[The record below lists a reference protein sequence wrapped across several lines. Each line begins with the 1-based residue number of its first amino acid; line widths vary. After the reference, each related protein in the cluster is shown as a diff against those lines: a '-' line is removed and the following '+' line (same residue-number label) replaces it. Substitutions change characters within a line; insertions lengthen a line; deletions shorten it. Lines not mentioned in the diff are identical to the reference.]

1 MKTHKDLD
9 VWKRS
14 IDFVTLIYKK
24 TKSFPQDELYG
35 ITNQMRRSAV
45 SIPSNI
51 AEGASRQSDKEFV
64 RFLYIARGSAIE
76 LETQIIIAEKLE
88 YISEGDYKDLIDDVE
103 IIAKMLSGL
112 INYFKNKCS

>member
-1 MKTHKDLD
+1 MKTHKDLE

-24 TKSFPQDELYG
+24 TQSFPKEELYG
-35 ITNQMRRSAV
+35 ISNQMRRSAV

-51 AEGASRQSDKEFV
+51 TEGASRQSEKEFI

-76 LETQIIIAEKLE
+76 LETHLIIIKNLGYIKETE
-88 YISEGDYKDLIDDVE
+88 YNELTTDIT
-103 IIAKMLSGL
+103 IIAKMLNGL
-112 INYFKNKCS
+112 INYYNRK